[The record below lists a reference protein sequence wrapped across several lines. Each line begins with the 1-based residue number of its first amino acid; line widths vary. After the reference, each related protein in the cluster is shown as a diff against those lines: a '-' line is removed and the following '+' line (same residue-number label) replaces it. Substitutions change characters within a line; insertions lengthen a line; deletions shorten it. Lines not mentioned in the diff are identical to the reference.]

1 MVFLTH
7 NDTGNL
13 KKFFEG
19 TPDPRDNDEH
29 ASREVVGDD
38 VVGHLPLEDQ
48 LEPRDRVV
56 ARENL
61 VRIRRMLEVRN
72 EWMVL
77 MITLE
82 ILSSSLS
89 SDMSTQ

>member
-48 LEPRDRVV
+48 LEPRDRV
-56 ARENL
+56 
-61 VRIRRMLEVRN
+61 I
-72 EWMVL
+72 
-77 MITLE
+77 
-82 ILSSSLS
+82 S
-89 SDMSTQ
+89 